1 MEGNA
6 IALSHDLDARF
17 NEITE
22 AMRAELDQLN
32 RRVDD
37 YRSAYQSLA
46 AATRADDAPAMQL
59 LHDSRARLQKL
70 ELAAAHVAS
79 SVAFLSGV
87 GTAPGEYD
95 ETRELAAMVLEGIEH
110 ERQRLYREVHDG
122 PAQVLT
128 NAIFEIEFFERIA
141 DRASAEIRAQ
151 LLTELSTLRSQ
162 LRESLE
168 DVRGMIFDLRPPAL
182 SALGLAEAM
191 RAYMAEYQSR
201 FGLSVETDLRS
212 GPTGLGSD
220 QELAIYRVLQEALQN
235 VHKHANARSIRVAW
249 RRELGRWTLSI
260 IDDGQGFDLVRATR
274 RAKSFGLVTMRE
286 RAEVIGA
293 SFEIR
298 SSPGAGTSVTL
309 SLREHAA

>member
-1 MEGNA
+1 MEANP

-17 NEITE
+17 NEIAD
-22 AMRAELDQLN
+22 AMRTGLEQLN
-32 RRVDD
+32 RRLDA
-37 YRSAYQSLA
+37 YRGAYQSLA
-46 AATRADDAPAMQL
+46 AVARADDAPSMQL
-59 LHDSRARLQKL
+59 LHESRARLQKL
-70 ELAAAHVAS
+70 ELAAAHIAS
-79 SVAFLSGV
+79 SLAFLTGL
-87 GTAPGEYD
+87 GTAPGDND
-95 ETRELAAMVLEGIEH
+95 ETRALAVTMLEGIEH

-182 SALGLAEAM
+182 ATLGLAEAM
-191 RAYMAEYQSR
+191 RAYTAEFESR
-201 FGLSVETDLRS
+201 FGLTVETDLRA
-212 GPTGLGSD
+212 GPTGLGPD
-220 QELAIYRVLQEALQN
+220 QELAIYRILQEALQN
-235 VHKHANARSIRVAW
+235 VHKHANARSITVAW

-260 IDDGQGFDLVRATR
+260 VDDGQGFDLVRAAR

-298 SSPGAGTSVTL
+298 SSPGGGTAVTL
-309 SLREHAA
+309 SVREHAA